1 MTDSPRMTDSPK
13 PTRPRLRRSDTFRR
27 TMSVVVPASS
37 DVRARASSAT
47 QTLWRNASKRVSR
60 TKEIL
65 RQSIGKADKT
75 DDGTFE
81 DYVDNFNR
89 GSQKVTKLHKHLE
102 NYVQSLRAMNN
113 ASTALFDVFKEC
125 YEDEF
130 SGRSEALESVD
141 AIMASMKELVR
152 EVDKSINHVVAFKS
166 QFPTVKTK
174 IDKRNKKLLDFDG
187 WRHEMVELQNAKKKI
202 DLEKIAKAEDR
213 ASESKRLYETL
224 NYELYDSLPEIH
236 DQRISVFAKTFNC
249 VFKGESNFH
258 EKNTKLRQTL
268 IETISKLESEAAS
281 GTYAT
286 PRLTAPELTLPE
298 RLEPP
303 PRKAKTPADA
313 ANEASANV
321 DAVMRLIFAALCHIY
336 SETVERFSA
345 SLLPQERDGAGD
357 QSNTLIGEQDKNN
370 NTVGGE
376 EKATPDDEVFEAAAA
391 AATSTAPAAVPAAAA
406 TEAAAAEAVAAP
418 VAETLPNGVV
428 ETRVVTHPY
437 EGKED
442 DELTLTVGQVVNVTT
457 METDE
462 ELDDGWSFGF
472 ISEKPEKK
480 GLFPLNFTEPT

>member
-1 MTDSPRMTDSPK
+1 
-13 PTRPRLRRSDTFRR
+13 
-27 TMSVVVPASS
+27 VVVPAGS

-89 GSQKVTKLHKHLE
+89 GSQRTSKLHKHLE
-102 NYVQSLRAMNN
+102 SYVQSLRAMNN

-130 SGRSEALESVD
+130 TGRAEALESVD
-141 AIMASMKELVR
+141 AVMGSTKELIR

-174 IDKRNKKLLDFDG
+174 IEKRNKKLLDFDG
-187 WRHEMVELQNAKKKI
+187 WRHEMVELQTTKKKI
-202 DLEKIAKAEDR
+202 DLEKIAKAEER

-249 VFKGESNFH
+249 VFKGEANFH
-258 EKNTKLRQTL
+258 EKNTKLRQIL
-268 IETISKLESEAAS
+268 LEALNKLEGEAAS
-281 GTYAT
+281 GAYTT

-298 RLEPP
+298 RREPP
-303 PRKAKTPADA
+303 PRKAKTTPEA
-313 ANEASANV
+313 AGNEASANAEA
-321 DAVMRLIFAALCHIY
+321 DA
-336 SETVERFSA
+336 
-345 SLLPQERDGAGD
+345 
-357 QSNTLIGEQDKNN
+357 NN
-370 NTVGGE
+370 NGVVVGE
-376 EKATPDDEVFEAAAA
+376 EKAPMDDEVFVNGAA
-391 AATSTAPAAVPAAAA
+391 ST
-406 TEAAAAEAVAAP
+406 TP
-418 VAETLPNGVV
+418 VAETTPPLPNGVL

-437 EGKED
+437 EGKDE

-457 METDE
+457 LESE
-462 ELDDGWSFGF
+462 EDLDDGWSYGY
-472 ISEKPEKK
+472 ISGTPDKK
-480 GLFPLNFTEPT
+480 GLFPLNFTEAT

>member
-1 MTDSPRMTDSPK
+1 MTDSPRMTESPK

-321 DAVMRLIFAALCHIY
+321 DA
-336 SETVERFSA
+336 
-345 SLLPQERDGAGD
+345 
-357 QSNTLIGEQDKNN
+357 DKNN

-418 VAETLPNGVV
+418 VEETLPNGVV